1 MSDIHLLLYED
12 YYYSVNEDVTY
23 ENFIKNE
30 VGINVNTFIGG
41 SSSSEKSSE
50 SSKNPLEKLILS
62 ELITSKNLINL
73 FNNFF
78 DNKNINITGNES
90 EDDLLEHI
98 NTFWFQNMKYII
110 SSIHNIYNE
119 IIIKYITSLKN
130 NLNSYENQIQFL
142 TQYPPVDFL
151 YNTINKI
158 YIGSAGYNINKTNHW
173 DVIYSSSPNQL
184 DLYSQHFNSIEI
196 NDTYYNDEEKINWN
210 NVKNNLI
217 QINNSKFKC
226 SILFSTHFS
235 NIIIN
240 TNSDQLKDIIEN
252 EFNIYWKERIELIE
266 DYIENIVF
274 IFNSN
279 FEYNNENFDKL
290 KLLNDIILENYKD
303 SFNFI
308 FEIYNNDWY
317 NKNVSEYFESESLSY
332 VSLIV
337 NNDNADFGYNF
348 DTETNFEFINSINL
362 PISYIKLYGSKNKYN
377 GSHTSDLY
385 KIIKTI
391 KNNDSIDT
399 TFISKINPNKN
410 HFIYFNNLE
419 TDFNNIRYQ
428 PKDSSDDETLTSD
441 IQITKGGSD
450 NPDDPDLEEQPD
462 DLEKQQ
468 DDLEEQFEDEPSI
481 ITEFDTDKTI
491 DETMGE
497 NMNMPSAVFDKMF
510 ISYFRKNKSIIINLK
525 NNILLL
531 YRMKDEKKIT
541 DDMINQIL
549 YKLSII
555 SYIKQGEKLYCDDE
569 SNIFIDNSY
578 IPSISRYISNQNR
591 IVTIKNIKDI
601 IDDVIYITDFIY
613 RNEISVKKRKGKK

>member
-1 MSDIHLLLYED
+1 MQNKLVYFFIFFFYFLLIGIVHANDEF
-12 YYYSVNEDVTY
+12 SFDVTKI
-23 ENFIKNE
+23 EILNNGSKIIGKDRGLIKSNN
-30 VGINVNTFIGG
+30 GITIDA
-41 SSSSEKSSE
+41 
-50 SSKNPLEKLILS
+50 
-62 ELITSKNLINL
+62 
-73 FNNFF
+73 NNFEY
-78 DNKNINITGNES
+78 DLDLNILKASGNVILTNPQQS
-90 EDDLLEHI
+90 YKI
-98 NTFWFQNMKYII
+98 F
-110 SSIHNIYNE
+110 SNE
-119 IIIKYITSLKN
+119 IIYFKNENLIEAKN
-130 NLNSYENQIQFL
+130 NIKIIDSDESTIQSDQFL
-142 TQYPPVDFL
+142 YD
-151 YNTINKI
+151 INNI
-158 YIGSAGYNINKTNHW
+158 YIGSSGYNINETNHW

-240 TNSDQLKDIIEN
+240 TNIDQLKDIIEN
-252 EFNIYWKERIELIE
+252 EFNIYWNQRIELIE
-266 DYIENIVF
+266 EYIENIVF

-290 KLLNDIILENYKD
+290 KLLNDLILNNKKHIK
-303 SFNFI
+303 FA

-348 DTETNFEFINSINL
+348 DSQTNFEFINSINL

-385 KIIKTI
+385 KIIKTM
-391 KNNDSIDT
+391 KNNDIMDK
-399 TFISKINPNKN
+399 TFISKINLNKN
-410 HFIYFNNLE
+410 YFIYFNNLE

-497 NMNMPSAVFDKMF
+497 NMNMPSAVFDAKCL
-510 ISYFRKNKSIIINLK
+510 YH
-525 NNILLL
+525 IL
-531 YRMKDEKKIT
+531 EK
-541 DDMINQIL
+541 INQ
-549 YKLSII
+549 
-555 SYIKQGEKLYCDDE
+555 
-569 SNIFIDNSY
+569 
-578 IPSISRYISNQNR
+578 
-591 IVTIKNIKDI
+591 
-601 IDDVIYITDFIY
+601 
-613 RNEISVKKRKGKK
+613 